1 MHRRAFLSFVSFVS
15 LVSSVSFACRE
26 TQPPLVPQVS
36 GTIDVTGL
44 SAPVRVVRDTWGVPH
59 IYATTA
65 DDLFLA
71 QGFVQAQDRLFQ
83 MDLWRHAV
91 QGRLSSILG
100 ANFIERDAMT
110 RRIQYRGDMDA
121 EWASYGPDTK
131 TIAAAFVRGINA
143 WVALARER
151 PPEEFALA
159 RWTPDFWAPTDVL
172 NRTDAF
178 LASGD
183 ALDEISRRNLSDVV
197 ADAVRRI
204 GTAPFFAGGITAPRS
219 QTAVRAAGGSATLAN
234 GVLQVSDSRSR
245 LEHPS
250 ARYLVHLNVP
260 GAPGWNVI
268 GAASPWLPG
277 VVFGHND
284 RVAWGS
290 IPIAADTQ
298 DIYVEDADAPRTTVP
313 DVIQVKGRS
322 TAFIAESQSTQHG
335 IVIASDRER
344 HRVYTLQWSGFEPG
358 AAADLGALA
367 IDRAQNRDAFRE
379 ALARWKMPARRM
391 ICVDVN
397 GDAAFQDVA
406 LMPNRSGGEWTGW
419 VTLDRL
425 PHGERT
431 PPPSS
436 PLDSSTAAGGDAL
449 FAHVL
454 ATSAAARQR
463 FDVGPLARPAG
474 DDSPVRIASDPR
486 DWDRSRAINAPG
498 QSGSPAGPHF
508 ADLAAKWSAGELVP
522 LVFSEAAVRANT
534 ESTLTLVPTRK

>member
-1 MHRRAFLSFVSFVS
+1 VSFVSFVS
-15 LVSSVSFACRE
+15 LAVVACRE
-26 TQPPLVPQVS
+26 TPPPPLVPQVS
-36 GTIDVTGL
+36 GTIEIIGL

-110 RRIQYRGDMDA
+110 RRMQYRGDMDA
-121 EWASYGPDTK
+121 EWASYGPDAK
-131 TIAAAFVRGINA
+131 TIATAFVRGINA

-159 RWTPDFWAPTDVL
+159 RWTPDFWAPADVL

-183 ALDEISRRNLSDVV
+183 ALDEIRRRNLSDVV
-197 ADAVRRI
+197 ADAVRRV
-204 GTAPFFAGGITAPRS
+204 GTAPFFAGGLAPPRA
-219 QTAVRAAGGSATLAN
+219 QTEVHAAGGSATLAN

-250 ARYLVHLNVP
+250 ARYLVHLNAPGAP

-290 IPIAADTQ
+290 IPTAADTQ
-298 DIYVEDADAPRTTVP
+298 DIYVEDADAARTTVR

-322 TAFIAESQSTQHG
+322 TAFIAESQSTEHG

-344 HRVYTLQWSGFEPG
+344 HRLYTLQWSGFEPG

-391 ICVDVN
+391 IGVDVN
-397 GDAAFQDVA
+397 GDAGFQDVA
-406 LMPNRSGGEWTGW
+406 LIPNRSGGEWTGW

-431 PPPSS
+431 LPPPGR
-436 PLDSSTAAGGDAL
+436 PDSSTAAGSDAL

-463 FDVGPLARPAG
+463 FNVGPLARPVA

-498 QSGSPAGPHF
+498 QSGSPAARHF
-508 ADLAAKWSAGELVP
+508 SDLAAKWTAGELVP
-522 LVFSEAAVRANT
+522 LVFSDAAVRANT
-534 ESTLTLVPTRK
+534 ESTLVLVPKAK

>member
-1 MHRRAFLSFVSFVS
+1 VSFVSFVS
-15 LVSSVSFACRE
+15 LAVVACRE
-26 TQPPLVPQVS
+26 TPPPPLVPQVS
-36 GTIDVTGL
+36 GTVEIIGL

-59 IYATTA
+59 IYATAA

-110 RRIQYRGDMDA
+110 RRMQYRGDMDA
-121 EWASYGPDTK
+121 EWASYGPDAK
-131 TIAAAFVRGINA
+131 TIATAFVRGINA
-143 WVALARER
+143 WVAVARER

-159 RWTPDFWAPTDVL
+159 RWTPDFWAPADVL

-183 ALDEISRRNLSDVV
+183 ALDEIRRRNLSDVV
-197 ADAVRRI
+197 ADAVRRV
-204 GTAPFFAGGITAPRS
+204 GTAPFFAGGLAPPRA
-219 QTAVRAAGGSATLAN
+219 QTEVRAAGGRATLAN

-250 ARYLVHLNVP
+250 ARYLVHLNAPGAP

-298 DIYVEDADAPRTTVP
+298 DIYVEDADAARTTVR

-322 TAFIAESQSTQHG
+322 TAFIAESQSTEHG

-344 HRVYTLQWSGFEPG
+344 HRLYTLQWSGFEPG

-367 IDRAQNRDAFRE
+367 IDRAQDRDAFRE

-391 ICVDVN
+391 IGVDVN
-397 GDAAFQDVA
+397 GDAGFQDVA
-406 LMPNRSGGEWTGW
+406 LIPNRSGGEWTGW

-431 PPPSS
+431 PPPPSR
-436 PLDSSTAAGGDAL
+436 PDSSTAAGSDAL

-463 FDVGPLARPAG
+463 FNVGPLARPVG

-498 QSGSPAGPHF
+498 QSGSPNAKHF
-508 ADLAAKWSAGELVP
+508 SDLAAKWTAGELVP
-522 LVFSEAAVRANT
+522 LVFSDAAVRANT
-534 ESTLTLVPTRK
+534 ESTLVLVPKAK

>member
-1 MHRRAFLSFVSFVS
+1 VHLKQALAVAAIAV
-15 LVSSVSFACRE
+15 ACRE
-26 TQPPLVPQVS
+26 TPPAPLVPQVS
-36 GTIDVTGL
+36 GTIEIIGL

-59 IYATTA
+59 IYATTS

-110 RRIQYRGDMDA
+110 RRIQYRGEMDA
-121 EWASYGPDTK
+121 EWASYGPDAK
-131 TIAAAFVRGINA
+131 SIATAFVRGVNA

-159 RWTPDFWAPTDVL
+159 RWKPDFWAPTDVL

-178 LASGD
+178 VASGD
-183 ALDEISRRNLSDVV
+183 ALDEIRRRNLSDVV
-197 ADAVRRI
+197 ADAVRRA
-204 GTAPFFAGGITAPRS
+204 GTAPFFAGGIAPPRS

-250 ARYLVHLNVP
+250 ARYLVHLN
-260 GAPGWNVI
+260 APGWNVI

-298 DIYVEDADAPRTTVP
+298 DIYVEDGDVPRATVR

-322 TAFIAESQSTQHG
+322 SAFIAESQSTPHG
-335 IVIASDRER
+335 VVIASDRER
-344 HRVYTLQWSGFEPG
+344 HRLYTLQWSGFEPG

-367 IDRAQNRDAFRE
+367 MDRAQNREAFRE
-379 ALARWKMPARRM
+379 ALEKWKMPARRM

-397 GDAAFQDVA
+397 GDAGFQDVA
-406 LMPNRSGGEWTGW
+406 LIPNRSGGEWTGW

-436 PLDSSTAAGGDAL
+436 PLDSSTAAGSDAS
-449 FAHVL
+449 FAHIL
-454 ATSAAARQR
+454 AMSAATRQR
-463 FDVGPLARPAG
+463 FNLGPLPRPAG
-474 DDSPVRIASDPR
+474 DDSPVRIVSDPR

-498 QSGSPAGPHF
+498 QSGSPASRHF
-508 ADLAAKWSAGELVP
+508 SDLATTWAAGNMVP
-522 LVFSEAAVRANT
+522 LVYSDTAVRANT
-534 ESTLTLVPTRK
+534 ESTLTLVPKAR